1 MKKEKGSLAIEATI
15 SFTVFL
21 CFMFVL
27 MTIVKLSMVYI
38 TLNDVTSE
46 TVKKVAGMSYP
57 LSYVNDFVNDEAAKA
72 NNFVDEKKK
81 SITDLANENG
91 VESIL
96 QELGFD
102 GGIESIIGSAEDIL
116 GDFTNKILSKL
127 EEFKINKQTELAA
140 NIYSKLL
147 DDTSMPIDK
156 SKVNVKYFTL
166 PQSNAEFEYS
176 KSIAANLTNLEENKL
191 DKDDVILAV
200 EYDYTITV
208 PFFPAYD
215 VKLKSMAVEKAWL
228 YGGNHVVPAKREGIK
243 VDVVESK
250 IVYYTNTGKGKKYH
264 RENCMTLIRSEKNG
278 NKRFTSEVLAAKK
291 KGLQPC
297 LVCKPDDDEKN

>member
-46 TVKKVAGMSYP
+46 TVKKIAGMSYP
-57 LSYVNDFVNDEAAKA
+57 LSYVNDFVDDETSKVND
-72 NNFVDEKKK
+72 FVNEKKK
-81 SITDLANENG
+81 SITELANKNG
-91 VESIL
+91 AESIL
-96 QELGFD
+96 QELGFN
-102 GGIESIIGSAEDIL
+102 GGIESIIGNAENVMKN
-116 GDFTNKILSKL
+116 FAYNILSKL
-127 EEFKINKQTELAA
+127 EAFKINKQTELAA
-140 NIYSKLL
+140 NIYSGLL
-147 DDTSMPIDK
+147 DNTNMPIDK

-166 PQSNAEFEYS
+166 PQSESEFNYS
-176 KSIAANLTNLEENKL
+176 KSFASDFTNLDESKL
-191 DKDDVILAV
+191 DKDDVVLVV
-200 EYDYTITV
+200 EYDYTIAV

-243 VDVVESK
+243 VDVETSE

-264 RENCMTLIRSEKNG
+264 RENCMTLVRSEKNG
-278 NKRFTSEVLAAKK
+278 NKRMTIKTSAAKRM
-291 KGLQPC
+291 GLRPC
-297 LVCKPDDDEKN
+297 LVCKPDELEK

>member
-46 TVKKVAGMSYP
+46 TVKKIAGMSYP
-57 LSYVNDFVNDEAAKA
+57 LSYVNDFIDDEAANV

-81 SITDLANENG
+81 SITDLANKNG
-91 VESIL
+91 SESIL

-102 GGIESIIGSAEDIL
+102 GRIESIISNAETVMKNFADNIL
-116 GDFTNKILSKL
+116 GKL
-127 EEFKINKQTELAA
+127 VDFKINKQTELAA
-140 NIYSKLL
+140 NIYSDLL
-147 DDTSMPIDK
+147 DKTNMPIDK
-156 SKVNVKYFTL
+156 SKINVKYFTL
-166 PQSNAEFEYS
+166 PQSETEFTYS
-176 KSIAANLTNLEENKL
+176 KQFASDLTNLDESRL
-191 DKDDVILAV
+191 DKDDVVLVV
-200 EYDYTITV
+200 EYDYTIAV
-208 PFFPAYD
+208 PFFPAYN

-228 YGGNHVVPAKREGIK
+228 YGGNHVTPAKREGIK
-243 VDVVESK
+243 VDVETSQ

-264 RENCMTLIRSEKNG
+264 RENCMTLVRSEKNG
-278 NKRFTSEVLAAKK
+278 NKRMTIKTSAAKRM
-291 KGLQPC
+291 GLRPC
-297 LVCKPDDDEKN
+297 LVCKPDEFEKQ